1 MQRRMLLGF
10 DRRLSA
16 SRTASRHGSIRVLKL
31 AVGAIV
37 WPTRRADALPL
48 ALRVFMR
55 LIRCKGNLWRDSP
68 AAVVADWKAHGLAI
82 EICDLEPVT
91 EDDLCLAH
99 DRQYV
104 ESVLEGRLANG
115 HGNKLPE
122 VTNACLW
129 TCGSMLAA
137 SRQALI
143 DGIAVSPGSGF
154 HHAHFGSNGGFTIFV
169 QPPSGS
175 TQSDRRTGGKC

>member
-1 MQRRMLLGF
+1 MKVFFNPKMSVDSGGY
-10 DRRLSA
+10 SP
-16 SRTASRHGSIRVLKL
+16 SGSK
-31 AVGAIV
+31 
-37 WPTRRADALPL
+37 
-48 ALRVFMR
+48 
-55 LIRCKGNLWRDSP
+55 P